1 MLAQRGPVLVLLF
14 WSFYY
19 EEGLWPHTVFL
30 SHHVVHICY
39 LPCPEI
45 GLLFVSMAKKFNFS
59 FCRFPLASVPKTTF
73 MNSLY
78 FTTEMCL
85 CIIYNIN
92 FLFGWRCLEL
102 ESRIVYLMLERPGY
116 LHTLLSLD
124 WLWSEPPKRG
134 SYLEENKTNLGFNNL
149 VVGQFFSL
157 KKNLFL
163 RSIP

>member
-45 GLLFVSMAKKFNFS
+45 GFLFVSMAKKFNFS

-102 ESRIVYLMLERPGY
+102 ESQIVYLMLERPGH
-116 LHTLLSLD
+116 LHFWVWIDFGMSHPREGPTWRKTKQTLDL
-124 WLWSEPPKRG
+124 
-134 SYLEENKTNLGFNNL
+134 TT
-149 VVGQFFSL
+149 
-157 KKNLFL
+157 
-163 RSIP
+163 